1 MHIGPAKVN
10 EIKIFSQPYYML
22 KRVLTFVSGVQQ
34 GRRENFR
41 APGQK
46 IRLGP
51 LVSGAPK
58 THD

>member
-1 MHIGPAKVN
+1 MSKVSSCPGPGALGGPA
-10 EIKIFSQPYYML
+10 L
-22 KRVLTFVSGVQQ
+22 GRDQ

-58 THD
+58 THDQQKKRS

>member
-1 MHIGPAKVN
+1 MKKSVAWREVAAKLQRDQT
-10 EIKIFSQPYYML
+10 K
-22 KRVLTFVSGVQQ
+22 VSVSPTQ

>member
-1 MHIGPAKVN
+1 MSSPFASRA
-10 EIKIFSQPYYML
+10 E
-22 KRVLTFVSGVQQ
+22 Q

-46 IRLGP
+46 IHLGP

>member
-1 MHIGPAKVN
+1 MPDSFDGFCSLWPGADLGGRMMGM
-10 EIKIFSQPYYML
+10 PPP
-22 KRVLTFVSGVQQ
+22 TQ